1 MPRDLPIGNGTVS
14 ANFDSDYNLRDLY
27 YPHVGM
33 ENQTAG
39 DPIRFGVWADGVMK
53 WIWDGWKVEMKY
65 LPDTLVTD
73 VHCVHPKL
81 QLELFCHDCVDFHIW
96 VLLREVVVKD
106 LSGRNRDVRLFYS
119 HDFHIKE
126 NDVGDTA
133 YYDPKTSAVIHYKQN
148 RYFLINLCTSEKCG
162 VDHFATG
169 IHNRQGYEGTW
180 RDAED
185 GELSG
190 NPIAQGSVDSC
201 IGINLKVPANG
212 TNKCSYWVACQQDY
226 DGAAR
231 INKVVREKTPEALI
245 KRTINYWKLWVNKE
259 EWNLEQLPT
268 EISELFKRSLLVLR
282 TLVDNG
288 GAIIAA
294 TDYDVVNFANDTYS
308 YMWPRDGAMCAYSL
322 IKAGYSDISRQ
333 FFQFCL
339 EVISSQGYM
348 LHKFNPDKTLAS
360 SWEPWLLNGKEN
372 LPIQEDETAL
382 VIWSL
387 WHHFHKFREIEFIKP
402 LYRRLIINAADFMV
416 KFRDKKTHLPNP
428 SYDLWEEQFGVHL
441 FTAGAVVGGL
451 RAAANFACA
460 FGETSDERRYEQ
472 AADEICEAIDKYMWS
487 EKERSFCKTAYPN
500 ADGTYRVDMTAD
512 ASCYG
517 IWAFGAMEPD
527 NPKVAATMK
536 RIREKLRVD
545 TEIGGIAR
553 YGGDN
558 YQRVTAASEKIPGNP
573 WIICTLWLAQYDIAL
588 AKTPDELAR
597 ALDTLKWAVERALPS
612 GVLAEQV
619 HPFTGKPISVS
630 PLAWSHATVV
640 MTVIEYLERLNQF
653 SGKSGQGLHTSG
665 RNHSECLKASHIWE
679 G

>member
-14 ANFDSDYNLRDLY
+14 ANFDEEYNLRDLY

-33 ENQTAG
+33 ENQTKG
-39 DPIRFGVWADGVMK
+39 HPIRFGIWADGVMK
-53 WIWDGWKVEMKY
+53 WIWDGWQVDMKY

-81 QLELFCHDCVDFHIW
+81 QLELFCRDCVDFHIW
-96 VLLREVVVKD
+96 VLLREVTVKD
-106 LSGRNRDVRLFYS
+106 LSGKNREVRLFYS

-133 YYDPKTSAVIHYKQN
+133 YYDPKNSSVIHYKQN
-148 RYFLINLCTSEKCG
+148 RYFLINLCSSGKCG

-169 IHNRQGYEGTW
+169 IHNRHGLEGTW

-201 IGINLKVPANG
+201 IGINMKVPAKG
-212 TNKCSYWVACQQDY
+212 TAKCTCWIACQQDY
-226 DGAAR
+226 EGVVR

-259 EWNLEQLPT
+259 EWNFESLPG
-268 EISELFKRSLLVLR
+268 EIAGLFKRSLLILR
-282 TLVDNG
+282 TLADDG

-308 YMWPRDGAMCAYSL
+308 YMWPRDGAMCAYGL
-322 IKAGYSDISRQ
+322 IKAGYSDISRR

-339 EVISSQGYM
+339 DVISPQGYM

-360 SWEPWLLNGKEN
+360 SWEPWLVNGKES

-382 VIWSL
+382 IVWSL
-387 WHHFHKFREIEFIKP
+387 WHHFHRFREIEFIKP
-402 LYRRLIINAADFMV
+402 LYRRLIINSADFMV
-416 KFRDKKTHLPNP
+416 KFRDKNTHLPNP
-428 SYDLWEEQFGVHL
+428 SYDLWEERLGVHL

-451 RAAANFACA
+451 RAAANFARA
-460 FGETSDERRYEQ
+460 FGETSEEQRYTQ
-472 AADEICEAIDKYMWS
+472 AADEICEAIVKYMWS
-487 EKERSFCKTAYPN
+487 EKENSFCRTAYPN
-500 ADGTYRVDMTAD
+500 VDGTYRLDMTAD

-517 IWAFGAMEPD
+517 IWAFGAMQPD
-527 NPKVAATMK
+527 NPKVGATMN
-536 RIREKLRVD
+536 RIREKLHVNTD
-545 TEIGGIAR
+545 IGGIAR
-553 YGGDN
+553 YQGDN
-558 YQRVTAASEKIPGNP
+558 YQRVATSTEQIPGNP

-588 AKTPDELAR
+588 AKTTDELLKAI
-597 ALDTLKWAVERALPS
+597 DNLKWAVQRALSS
-612 GVLAEQV
+612 GVLPEQV
-619 HPFTGKPISVS
+619 HPLTGKPISIS

-640 MTVIEYLERLNQF
+640 MTVIEYMERLNQL
-653 SGKSGQGLHTSG
+653 SGKSAQGLHESG
-665 RNHSECLKASHIWE
+665 RSHPECLKASHIWE
-679 G
+679 E